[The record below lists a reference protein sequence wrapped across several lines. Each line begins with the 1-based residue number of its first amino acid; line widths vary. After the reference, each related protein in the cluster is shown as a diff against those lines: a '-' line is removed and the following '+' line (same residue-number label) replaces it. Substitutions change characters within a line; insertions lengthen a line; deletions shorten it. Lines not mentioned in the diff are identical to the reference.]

1 MTSQR
6 FIRLNKIVCNEINT
20 LLHTVYRDV
29 AKNISITE
37 VNVSPDMRDAY
48 IYFSVIGDD
57 KNNAQ
62 KILMKHM
69 SDLRR
74 RLFGRVKI
82 KFSPRLHFRHDIS
95 ISRGQHILDILDNL

>member
-6 FIRLNKIVCNEINT
+6 SIRLNKIVCNEMNT

-29 AKNISITE
+29 AKDISITE

-57 KNNAQ
+57 KDNAQ

-74 RLFGRVKI
+74 RLFDRVKI